1 MIRNLK
7 DRVRRSSMAGKAL
20 PAVAVCTFAS
30 LAFAAQS
37 ANRGG
42 VSPEARAQVRQAIAS
57 IGLISV
63 RNTNDAN
70 PAPQPRGSSVVVRND
85 GVLVTNYHVI
95 SNPRT
100 GRSYDEIFLNLSSDG
115 DTDLSPTRYRVKPV
129 LISKEY
135 DLALLRV
142 VSDATGNP
150 LPDPFTIPSIAMGDS
165 RKIKV
170 LEDLFIIGFPEKG
183 GSSITVNRGVVEGK
197 DILANWI
204 KTDARVIHGN
214 SGGAAVSSAGQLIG
228 IPTKVVADE
237 QPVDRNG
244 DGFPDDSRRYGAV
257 GFLRPAHLVAEM
269 MAQLGETGSA
279 NAAAPAAPKVAQMST
294 FIIVRGVVRSA
305 GGKPVAGAL
314 VGLLPLGEKNVTE
327 TTLLTWGST
336 NSEGAFK
343 LNKPVPPGRY
353 TLKARAIANQPYSS
367 EVEIGPD
374 TSVLIVEMRRLLVR

>member
-1 MIRNLK
+1 
-7 DRVRRSSMAGKAL
+7 MAGKAL

-150 LPDPFTIPSIAMGDS
+150 LPDPFTIPSIALGDS

-170 LEDLFIIGFPEKG
+170 LEDLFII
-183 GSSITVNRGVVEGK
+183 
-197 DILANWI
+197 
-204 KTDARVIHGN
+204 
-214 SGGAAVSSAGQLIG
+214 
-228 IPTKVVADE
+228 
-237 QPVDRNG
+237 
-244 DGFPDDSRRYGAV
+244 
-257 GFLRPAHLVAEM
+257 
-269 MAQLGETGSA
+269 
-279 NAAAPAAPKVAQMST
+279 
-294 FIIVRGVVRSA
+294 
-305 GGKPVAGAL
+305 
-314 VGLLPLGEKNVTE
+314 
-327 TTLLTWGST
+327 
-336 NSEGAFK
+336 
-343 LNKPVPPGRY
+343 
-353 TLKARAIANQPYSS
+353 
-367 EVEIGPD
+367 
-374 TSVLIVEMRRLLVR
+374 